1 MSPLRGSAYYRIA
14 ILLYLS
20 TVFSKLSTASTGNE
34 MKKVI
39 FIPSYNFHVLQHNNN
54 KVFLISFQSK
64 YAKIKFL
71 QLDIKIAK

>member
-1 MSPLRGSAYYRIA
+1 
-14 ILLYLS
+14 
-20 TVFSKLSTASTGNE
+20 

-39 FIPSYNFHVLQHNNN
+39 FIPSYNFHVLQHNYN